1 MTSPNKVFTRYI
13 PLSILLLSIIRES
26 ISVRFDLLPNTRRC
40 IKQEMRKNLLAV
52 GEYEISSLSGSNVD
66 FHITDSK
73 GHSALMR
80 ENIDGKGK
88 FAVTSD
94 EDDIYDFCFIYAS
107 SAQATNQLP
116 REVYMNVKLG
126 VEAKEYD
133 EPSSDKMKLL
143 EAELA
148 KLQDLTNSII
158 EDFAHLKKRESEMQD
173 TNASTS
179 NRIFWQ
185 TVLSMLIVLG
195 LALWQ
200 ILYLRKFFKLRRII
214 D

>member
-1 MTSPNKVFTRYI
+1 
-13 PLSILLLSIIRES
+13 
-26 ISVRFDLLPNTRRC
+26 
-40 IKQEMRKNLLAV
+40 MRKNLLAV
-52 GEYEISSLSGSNVD
+52 GEYEISSLPSSNVD

-73 GHSALMR
+73 GHSALNR

-107 SAQATNQLP
+107 SPQAANQLP

-158 EDFAHLKKRESEMQD
+158 EDFANLKKRESEMQD

-185 TVLSMLIVLG
+185 TLLSMLIVLG